1 MSELQRISKNCPG
14 FDKKWKEKEADTQV
28 LNLGLFKVREK
39 EVYIYSLLSCHVFPN
54 PFHCYFFNL
63 YIRYITQ
70 TSHEKDIIDNDVPI
84 MEEDWHT
91 DEQKKAEKDGSVKQA
106 KLSKGVSK
114 YLVRSKVGNII

>member
-14 FDKKWKEKEADTQV
+14 FGLKWKEADTQV
-28 LNLGLFKVREK
+28 RNLGLFEVREK

-70 TSHEKDIIDNDVPI
+70 TSNEEAIGNDVPI
-84 MEEDWHT
+84 MEEDWQT
-91 DEQKKAEKDGSVKQA
+91 KEQKKEEKGGSVKQG

-114 YLVRSKVGNII
+114 YLVRSKVGINI